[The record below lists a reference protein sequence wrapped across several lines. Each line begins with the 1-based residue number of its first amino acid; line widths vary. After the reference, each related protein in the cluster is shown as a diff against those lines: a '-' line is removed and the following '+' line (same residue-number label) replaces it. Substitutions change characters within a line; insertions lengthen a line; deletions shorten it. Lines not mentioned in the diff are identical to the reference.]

1 MAFAWR
7 YSSCENASRSCCR
20 PGVERFLRGAA
31 IVEAAADLLVIPL
44 PQCGAVAV
52 AAQRRI
58 ADRGAIALARDEI
71 DCGEK
76 TPGVPSLVRRDGAE
90 HLPRLRRRRAPRE
103 EKIGPPVGEL
113 LADEALQH
121 LQRLQR
127 RRAHAA
133 GVRLRAR
140 ERQLGV
146 PLGGAQTVAGRVGSH
161 RRRGTDVGIGVQR
174 RIHPLPDAR
183 TAPVIVCGVLRRG
196 QLVFHRSVPPR
207 FSSLSYAGRA
217 RHFSLIF
224 FAKAGKLY
232 SVLIFRVIFCGES
245 GKMWHLQLS
254 VSPESGILQ
263 INSRASRRNF
273 HVRAQEHML
282 HRLHAGDR

>member
-1 MAFAWR
+1 MRAR
-7 YSSCENASRSCCR
+7 RSSITGRSC
-20 PGVERFLRGAA
+20 
-31 IVEAAADLLVIPL
+31 I
-44 PQCGAVAV
+44 
-52 AAQRRI
+52 
-58 ADRGAIALARDEI
+58 
-71 DCGEK
+71 
-76 TPGVPSLVRRDGAE
+76 
-90 HLPRLRRRRAPRE
+90 RRRRAHD
-103 EKIGPPVGEL
+103 GGE
-113 LADEALQH
+113 AGEA
-121 LQRLQR
+121 R
-127 RRAHAA
+127 
-133 GVRLRAR
+133 GD
-140 ERQLGV
+140 
-146 PLGGAQTVAGRVGSH
+146 GSH

-174 RIHPLPDAR
+174 RVHPLPDAR